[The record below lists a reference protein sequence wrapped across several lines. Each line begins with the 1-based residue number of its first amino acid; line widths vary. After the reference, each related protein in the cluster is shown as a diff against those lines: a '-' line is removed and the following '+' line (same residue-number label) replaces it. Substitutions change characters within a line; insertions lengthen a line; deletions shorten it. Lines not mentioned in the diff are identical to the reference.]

1 MSLLK
6 TITVDGYYSPEEAK
20 NIEFSIFNNVFT
32 PTEFGEEILNFN
44 MVSKDADKLFSE
56 VLRIPVKI
64 KEEESGVFR
73 LPDRGNMIHFESFN
87 SLNDWIFSVAIQ
99 TSTFNLFEHKSG
111 ITCALEKYDF
121 NYRNLFEWDLTCNYI
136 LKPGQGIF
144 FRPWMFHSF
153 DSGLIQIFKLEEVN

>member
-1 MSLLK
+1 MSILK
-6 TITVDGYYSPEEAK
+6 TITVDGYYSIEEAR
-20 NIEFSIFNNVFT
+20 NIENLIFHY
-32 PTEFGEEILNFN
+32 PYSKTEFGEEILNFN

-73 LPDRGNMIHFESFN
+73 LPDRGHMIHFESFN
-87 SLNDWIFSVAIQ
+87 SLSDWIFSVAIQ

-111 ITCALEKYDF
+111 TSCALEKYNF

-144 FRPWMFHSF
+144 FRPWLFHSF
-153 DSGLIQIFKLEEVN
+153 DSGLIQIFKLEEAN